1 MYDVAVI
8 GGGPAGLAAAYNLE
22 HAGQRVVLLEET
34 GRLGGRAKTVDIN
47 GEPVNVGAMFVYSG
61 TASHDLAVELGVP
74 LVPFEPTTFGIHV
87 NGETVVSADNN
98 RLVQQLPLPEE
109 SREGLRKFIERASSE
124 YFENTVDGQLRPSS
138 PGFGDESAQSR
149 INDLPLDVQEI
160 LTAAIRGGSV
170 APPSELSATY
180 ALRYF
185 ASYLV
190 LEKKN
195 RMVST
200 GGMQAIPAAL
210 ANALQTTEVRLHHRV
225 DSLSQGAE
233 GTWRVNV
240 TDSHAGRGQVTAK
253 HVIMAVPAPR
263 IADMVQLPQWKR
275 EALNAVQTPGS
286 TELGVVV
293 DISSPELANIDDW
306 AFVAAAGR
314 VFDVIINPR
323 PGRGDGTAQF
333 VCYGNTA
340 GYLKEANDPSSG
352 VLEHWLEEF
361 LTVAPQLRGHIIG
374 AEIQSWEHC
383 FSLLTPTRAAALPA
397 LQEPVNGTLHFAGD
411 YSSETAGT
419 HGAYAEAKRVS
430 QAILSEVS
438 PRVSSSG
445 NLTQNLLH

>member
-22 HAGQRVVLLEET
+22 RAGQKVVLLEET
-34 GRLGGRAKTVDIN
+34 NRLGGRAKTVEIH
-47 GEPVNVGAMFVYSG
+47 GEPVNMGAMFVYSG
-61 TASHDLAVELGVP
+61 TASHELALELGVP
-74 LVPFEPTTFGIHV
+74 LVPFEPKTFGLHV
-87 NGETVVSADNN
+87 NGETVVSADNGE
-98 RLVQQLPLPEE
+98 LVGRLPLSEE
-109 SREGLRKFIERASSE
+109 SKAALLAFIERAGAE
-124 YFENTVDGQLRPSS
+124 YFANTVGGQLKPAT

-149 INDLPLDVQEI
+149 IDDLPDDVQEL

-170 APPSELSATY
+170 AHPTELSATY

-195 RMVST
+195 RMVSL

-210 ANALQTTEVRLHHRV
+210 AASLEGTDVRMSHRV
-225 DSLSQGAE
+225 ESVHPNDDGLWTVEILPLGE
-233 GTWRVNV
+233 G
-240 TDSHAGRGQVTAK
+240 DAGHAGLPQQVTAK

-263 IADMVQLPQWKR
+263 ISSIAQLPEWKCK
-275 EALNAVQTPGS
+275 ALDAVRTPGS

-293 DISSPELANIDDW
+293 DISDPTLAEIDDW
-306 AFVAAAGR
+306 AFIATAGR

-333 VCYGNTA
+333 VCYGNSA
-340 GYLKEANDPSSG
+340 GYIPEANDPSSG
-352 VLEHWLEEF
+352 VLEQWLEEF
-361 LTVAPQLRGHIIG
+361 LAVAPQLRGRITG
-374 AEIQSWEHC
+374 ASIQSWQHC
-383 FSLLTPTRAAALPA
+383 FSLLTPTRAAALKE
-397 LQEPVNGTLHFAGD
+397 LQAPVAGTLHFAGD

-430 QAILSEVS
+430 DAILSTLS
-438 PRVSSSG
+438 IA
-445 NLTQNLLH
+445 